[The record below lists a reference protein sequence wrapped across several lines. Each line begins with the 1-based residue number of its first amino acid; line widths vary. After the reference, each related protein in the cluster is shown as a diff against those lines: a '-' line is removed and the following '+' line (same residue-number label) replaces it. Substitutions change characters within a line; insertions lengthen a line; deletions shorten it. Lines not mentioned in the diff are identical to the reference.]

1 MSDSMYEKLKDNAY
15 FPYFDVKKKHD
26 MKDLS
31 REECMQIFAKMNEER
46 KPFMHRYENPF
57 MNIPSYA
64 DKFFGMFSEEDD
76 IVVQEKIDGSNSHI
90 HVTKDGVT
98 CYGNNYILNEKNHL
112 QGFWYWCNDHFGQ
125 VPEQFY
131 DLDIYGEWL
140 VPHHCE
146 YPAERYGEFYV
157 FDVME
162 DGCYWTQ
169 DRVKQ
174 LAEICGFAY
183 APVFY
188 EGKFQSWKHLMTFVG
203 KTALGGKKGEGIVV
217 KNQSQLNADTQ
228 QFYIK
233 IVDVEFQETRHA
245 HGKIKTVNVD
255 RVEKKKNY
263 MDLTASIVTEAR
275 VRKILFKL
283 VEDGELPS
291 DWKKLE
297 DDDLLKRVRGAVIKD
312 CMKEEKETVDKIGN
326 AFGYF
331 CGEQIIKIARTIE

>member
-1 MSDSMYEKLKDNAY
+1 MSEKMYEKLKDNVY

-26 MKDLS
+26 MKGLS

-188 EGKFQSWKHLMTFVG
+188 EGKFQFWKHLMTFVG

-217 KNQSQLNADTQ
+217 KNQSRLNADTQ

-245 HGKIKTVNVD
+245 HGKIKTVNVN
-255 RVEKKKNY
+255 RKEK
-263 MDLTASIVTEAR
+263 
-275 VRKILFKL
+275 
-283 VEDGELPS
+283 
-291 DWKKLE
+291 
-297 DDDLLKRVRGAVIKD
+297 
-312 CMKEEKETVDKIGN
+312 
-326 AFGYF
+326 
-331 CGEQIIKIARTIE
+331 IKIY